1 MRFKLLV
8 AMVYLIPFFLLAK
21 QQIIVGCFSSGNI
34 NLKYTEIFYGDASLG
49 YVVYEKSSRFIP
61 LAFIKKTEMVFDDR
75 PSELTYS
82 WSEVIDGKVNGLYV
96 VSSQGARFNSFY
108 YKSKT
113 GSIFNF
119 QENIDAYNKSGTDCI
134 W

>member
-1 MRFKLLV
+1 MKFKILV
-8 AMVYLIPFFLLAK
+8 AMVYLVPFFLLAK
-21 QQIIVGCFSSGNI
+21 QQTVIGCFSSGRI
-34 NLKYTEIFYGDASLG
+34 NLKYTEVLSDDVSLG

-75 PSELTYS
+75 PSEFTYS

-108 YKSKT
+108 YKSKK
-113 GSIFNF
+113 GNIFNF
-119 QENIDAYNKSGTDCI
+119 QENIDAYNKNGTDCI